1 MAALSAPAI
10 CNGFTTDVAFRRA
23 ARRTLPRAVAVRSK
37 TVVPM
42 ALKKKELM
50 QKVAQETGMTEKEV
64 TVVVGSAFDAIVE
77 ALVEGDKVNLPGFG
91 TFEGRDRKARNGRNP
106 QTGETILIP
115 ATRAPAFVASKSFK
129 DALKATVQD
138 K

>member
-1 MAALSAPAI
+1 MAALSSSAI
-10 CNGFTTDVAFRRA
+10 CNTFVTDVAFRRA
-23 ARRTLPRAVAVRSK
+23 ARRTMSNAVGVRSK

-50 QKVAQETGMTEKEV
+50 QKVAKETGISEKEV
-64 TVVVGSAFDAIVE
+64 TLAVSSALEAIME

-106 QTGETILIP
+106 QTGEAIVIA
-115 ATRAPAFVASKSFK
+115 ATRAPAFVPSKALK
-129 DALKATVQD
+129 DALKASL
-138 K
+138 